1 MQAAAVALFRAQFG
15 QDPAWI
21 ARAPGRVNLIGEHTD
36 YNDGFVFPA
45 AIDRFTWIAASPTDG
60 LSQLLSA
67 NLGLAA
73 PLDVTDSTPGAV
85 TDWGQYAA
93 GMAWA
98 FREAG
103 YSVGNL
109 RAAVVSNVPMGS
121 GVSSSAALEMA
132 LGAYWQG
139 ATPLDVDLVSLAK
152 IGQRCE
158 NGYIGLRTG
167 IMDQLASA
175 NGQAGAAMFI
185 DTRSLEIAYAPVPE
199 GLSMVILDT
208 LKPRALTASAYN
220 ERRSQCEAAAALLG
234 VASLRDATL
243 TGLEAAADQLDP
255 TAFRRARHV
264 ITENQR
270 CLDFR
275 LALENSDLD
284 QIGALMAGSHDSLR
298 DDYEVSCF
306 ELDAM
311 VEGAL
316 ASPGVV
322 GVRMTGA
329 GFGGCCIALVDSSQV
344 NAFNQHCLAT
354 YERKTGLAGMA
365 ETCVAADGASAES
378 LAS

>member
-1 MQAAAVALFRAQFG
+1 MQAATVALFRAQFG
-15 QDPAWI
+15 HEPAWI

-60 LSQLLSA
+60 LSELVSA

-73 PLDVTDSTPGAV
+73 PVDVTDSIPGAV

-109 RAAVVSNVPMGS
+109 RAAVASNVPMGS

-132 LGAYWQG
+132 LAAYWQAESG
-139 ATPLDVDLVSLAK
+139 LDVDQVAMAK

-175 NGQAGAAMFI
+175 NGRAGAAMFI
-185 DTRSLEIAYAPVPE
+185 DTRSLEIAYAPVPS

-220 ERRSQCEAAAALLG
+220 ERRSQCEAAAAVLG

-243 TGLEAAADQLDP
+243 AGLEAAVDQMDP

-264 ITENQR
+264 ISENQR

-284 QIGALMAGSHDSLR
+284 QIGALMAGSHNSLR
-298 DDYEVSCF
+298 DDYEVSCT

-311 VEGAL
+311 VEAAL

-329 GFGGCCIALVDSSQV
+329 GFGGCCIALVNSSQV
-344 NAFNQHCLAT
+344 DAFNRSCLTA
-354 YERKTGLAGMA
+354 YKGKTGLAGMA
-365 ETCVAADGASAES
+365 ETCLAADGATAERWVS
-378 LAS
+378 